1 MNVPADVNRAQFE
14 KFLTFINT
22 ADRSLGEELIAA
34 DVVFHVPANPEPMR
48 GLDGYMQII
57 QMMRGGFPD
66 IRWTLEE
73 TIAEGDKIA
82 ARFTMRGKHTGTFFG
97 VPPSGRE
104 IAVTAVNFYRFSEGK
119 IVEEFGQPDLMGLMK
134 QIGAA

>member
-1 MNVPADVNRAQFE
+1 MSADVNRAQFE

-22 ADRSLGEELIAA
+22 ADRSLGEELVAA
-34 DVVFHVPANPEPMR
+34 DVLFHAPTSPEPLR
-48 GLDGYMQII
+48 GLDGYMQIL

-66 IRWTLEE
+66 IQWTLEE

-134 QIGAA
+134 QIGAI

>member
-1 MNVPADVNRAQFE
+1 MNTPVDLNRAQFE

-22 ADRSLGEELIAA
+22 ADQSLGEEIIAA
-34 DVVFHVPANPEPMR
+34 DVIFHAPTSSEPMR
-48 GLDGYMQII
+48 GIEGYMQTL

-66 IRWTLEE
+66 IQWSLQESV
-73 TIAEGDKIA
+73 AEGDKIA
-82 ARFTMRGKHTGTFFG
+82 ARFTMHGTHTGTFFG
-97 VPPSGRE
+97 IPPSGKE
-104 IAVTAVNFYRFSEGK
+104 ISATAINFYRFSEGK